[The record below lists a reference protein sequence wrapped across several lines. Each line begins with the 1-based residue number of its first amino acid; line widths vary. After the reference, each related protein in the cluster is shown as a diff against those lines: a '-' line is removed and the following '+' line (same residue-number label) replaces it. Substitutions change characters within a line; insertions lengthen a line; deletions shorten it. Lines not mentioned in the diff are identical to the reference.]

1 VGFNLVERPVCES
14 HGICIYV
21 LYLGLDLYTV
31 ELYIVC
37 TIYLGFEKGIKAIGK
52 VIRNVGKTTMKPSPS
67 HLIYDFIGGINMYK
81 HV

>member
-37 TIYLGFEKGIKAIGK
+37 TIYLGFEKGIKVSKIPQIGD
-52 VIRNVGKTTMKPSPS
+52 REGYSQC
-67 HLIYDFIGGINMYK
+67 G
-81 HV
+81 